1 MKIKRIV
8 SFEESL
14 ELSKTKG
21 GAHYW
26 HDSLSADFIT
36 KAGRC
41 VDTLKGIDDWVERT
55 SKAEWV
61 EEFRTEQRPEDALA
75 IIVRMSCGCI
85 EAEAQMWRLGPN
97 AAQGD
102 LLPRFSTKS
111 LPRQQTAF
119 RLTQE
124 YHGFT
129 FTDSEKKPIMRIVD
143 SCVRYHPIV
152 YEHDVVPASTRHLGA
167 EQFGKGKS
175 RHPFW
180 GGGGP
185 ANNSRGHGA

>member
-36 KAGRC
+36 KAGRMY
-41 VDTLKGIDDWVERT
+41 DRLKGIDDWVERT

-75 IIVRMSCGCI
+75 IY
-85 EAEAQMWRLGPN
+85 AECL
-97 AAQGD
+97 AAVSKLKRKCGD
-102 LLPRFSTKS
+102 LGQMQRKGIYYLALARSHCQDS
-111 LPRQQTAF
+111 EDAF

-185 ANNSRGHGA
+185 ANN